1 MRKGY
6 NTKLFYVNKKE
17 LILFLLSPQHKIHK
31 DKIQIISHTFREKL
45 ERIKKPLLIIQSSW
59 LFFYQTSPL
68 LTLSLLS
75 IPNPSKIERNQSCT
89 KPKLY
94 PLIIKPPP
102 QQQQL
107 LNPPIL
113 TLLCSLHCRLRLHQ
127 VHMIRSNT
135 KEISF
140 M

>member
-17 LILFLLSPQHKIHK
+17 LILFFLSPQHKIHK

-102 QQQQL
+102 QQQL